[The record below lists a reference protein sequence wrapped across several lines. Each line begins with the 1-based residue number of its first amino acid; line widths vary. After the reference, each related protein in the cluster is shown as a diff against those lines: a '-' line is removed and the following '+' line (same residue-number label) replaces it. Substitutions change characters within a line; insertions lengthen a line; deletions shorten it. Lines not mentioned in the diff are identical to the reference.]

1 MNHHAS
7 PRFWKCYFDLPV
19 DIQKLADDNFELLK
33 NNPRHP
39 SLHFKKVAHLQS
51 VRVGRKYRA
60 IGIEKDQD
68 VVWFWIGTHS
78 EYDSLIK

>member
-1 MNHHAS
+1 VNHHAS
-7 PRFWKCYFDLPV
+7 PNFWKCYLDLPA

-33 NNPRHP
+33 NNSRHP

-60 IGIEKDQD
+60 IGIEKDKD

-78 EYDSLIK
+78 EYDNLIK